1 VETYADKLA
10 IFSPL
15 DQLSDAAALGD
26 VKAVKFLR
34 DSLASCSTG
43 GDAALYDAIHDVF
56 YISGKWVRG
65 LLDHETA
72 VPLIQVAV
80 DRALAVMSAHQAAA

>member
-10 IFSPL
+10 IFGLL
-15 DQLSDAAALGD
+15 DQLGDAAALGD

-34 DSLASCSTG
+34 DGLISCSTG
-43 GDAALYDAIHDVF
+43 GDSALYDAIHDVF

-65 LLDHETA
+65 MLDQETA
-72 VPLIQVAV
+72 QPLIQVAV
-80 DRALAVMSAHQAAA
+80 DRTLAVLESHREAA

>member
-10 IFSPL
+10 IFGLL

-34 DSLASCSTG
+34 DSVISCSTG
-43 GDAALYDAIHDVF
+43 GDSALYDAIHDVF

-65 LLDHETA
+65 MLDQETA
-72 VPLIQVAV
+72 IPLIQVAV
-80 DRALAVMSAHQAAA
+80 DRALAVMERRQAAA

>member
-1 VETYADKLA
+1 VETHIDKLA
-10 IFSPL
+10 IFSLL

-34 DSLASCSTG
+34 DSLISCSTG
-43 GDAALYDAIHDVF
+43 GDTALYDAIHDVF
-56 YISGKWVRG
+56 YISGKLVCG
-65 LLDHETA
+65 LLDRETA

-80 DRALAVMSAHQAAA
+80 DRAVAVMSAHQAAA

>member
-10 IFSPL
+10 IFSLL
-15 DQLSDAAALGD
+15 DQLSDAAILGD

-34 DSLASCSTG
+34 DSLIACSTG
-43 GDAALYDAIHDVF
+43 GDSALYDAIHDVF
-56 YISGKWVRG
+56 YISGKFVRG
-65 LLDHETA
+65 LLDRETA

-80 DRALAVMSAHQAAA
+80 DRALAVMAAHQAAA

>member
-10 IFSPL
+10 IFSLL

-34 DSLASCSTG
+34 DGLITCSTG
-43 GDAALYDAIHDVF
+43 GDGALYDAIHDVF

-65 LLDHETA
+65 LLDRETA
-72 VPLIQVAV
+72 VPLIQVAC
-80 DRALAVMSAHQAAA
+80 DRALAAVAAHQAAA